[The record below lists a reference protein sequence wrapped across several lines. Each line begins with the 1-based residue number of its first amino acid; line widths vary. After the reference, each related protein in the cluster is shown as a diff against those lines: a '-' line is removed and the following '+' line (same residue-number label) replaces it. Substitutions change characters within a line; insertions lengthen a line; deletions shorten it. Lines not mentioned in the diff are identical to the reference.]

1 MKGGGIAGTVIS
13 SAGEPVVGVRVR
25 VFMVRDA
32 NGQPP
37 KYGAFPS
44 NERPADDRGIYRIY
58 GLRPGTYIASAGGP
72 GPVFGMASINPYESD
87 TPTYAP
93 SAVRDNA
100 AEITVR
106 SGEEAG

>member
-44 NERPADDRGIYRIY
+44 NERPTDDRGIYRIY

-72 GPVFGMASINPYESD
+72 GPVFGMASINPFTSH
-87 TPTYAP
+87 TPPYPP
-93 SAVRDNA
+93 SSVPHTSAQ
-100 AEITVR
+100 ITLI
-106 SGEEAG
+106 SG